1 MLKYFVTT
9 AQFIFYEGT
18 EAGKDWKSKVCV
30 PVNLQREDSLPCSAR
45 VSYEEEALEAVY
57 LLTIRLGK
65 IFHMLGF
72 DDCLLTV
79 SFPDLPW
86 KVVDVA
92 PVDALVVPNDAQGIM
107 EVAAACEVSKLADFF
122 WEINQELD

>member
-9 AQFIFYEGT
+9 AQFVFCKGVEVV
-18 EAGKDWKSKVCV
+18 EDCKSKVCV
-30 PVNLQREDSLPCSAR
+30 PVNLQREDSLLCSAR
-45 VSYEEEALEAVY
+45 VFYEEEAFEAVY

-65 IFHMLGF
+65 IFHMVGL
-72 DDCLLTV
+72 DDSLLTV
-79 SFPDLPW
+79 RFPNLPW

-107 EVAAACEVSKLADFF
+107 EAAVACGVSKLADFF
-122 WEINQELD
+122 LEINQELD